1 MATRFEF
8 IEKVNVRTHEAGE
21 TFGKLLVDAFHLIAL
36 FAIGATIVWAA
47 VFSFLGMVEQGSAS
61 IQDTVVVVLCYII
74 MVLLLILSRALIKLR
89 SSKQLTNGLYQW

>member
-47 VFSFLGMVEQGSAS
+47 MFSVLGMVERGSTSIQMMNAKKVIATEAS
-61 IQDTVVVVLCYII
+61 IA
-74 MVLLLILSRALIKLR
+74 SRQSKIPLT
-89 SSKQLTNGLYQW
+89 SSAMR